1 MKRIKITS
9 ETPLSAL
16 IRENHHPR
24 LTSLIEQWCPFLKGD
39 CSDVDV
45 LQLSYFEFDFDRINT
60 GIIYR
65 HLAQL
70 IVLDAV
76 IPSVA
81 ELIRYIV
88 DHSNLKVKW
97 ESVYRQINRY
107 TGLYQ

>member
-1 MKRIKITS
+1 MKRINLTS

-16 IRENHHPR
+16 IRETHHQE
-24 LTSLIEQWCPFLKGD
+24 LASLIEQWRPFLKGD
-39 CSDVDV
+39 CANVDA
-45 LQLSYFEFDFDRINT
+45 LKMNYFEFDLDRFNIGT
-60 GIIYR
+60 IYR

-81 ELIRYIV
+81 VLIRYIV

-97 ESVYRQINRY
+97 KSVYRQINRY